1 VVKDLGGVRGL
12 WMLVVMDGH
21 GLNGHL
27 VSDLVKKQLPA
38 QLGNLIAY
46 STGGKHDFRNPRL
59 SITVEK
65 RVPKKSPPAKG
76 NNLSYLPP
84 LNS

>member
-1 VVKDLGGVRGL
+1 VIKDLGGVRGL
-12 WMLVVMDGH
+12 WMLGVMDGH

-38 QLGNLIAY
+38 QLGSLIAQ
-46 STGGKHDFRNPRL
+46 SAGGKYDFRNPRL

-65 RVPKKSPPAKG
+65 RAPKKSPPGKG
-76 NNLSYLPP
+76 NN
-84 LNS
+84 